1 VLGRPPVRPAPDG
14 GESSATSTARLPLLG
29 RGKNLK
35 TQKKPGKDSGTPG
48 SKGSWTGRG
57 GDHRPPHPEP
67 CQTVEKPYLANKN
80 KDFYSK
86 TPTPHFLGTLA
97 APLPLAPLP
106 LSPPAP
112 SRALPRTAQP
122 TAPLTRRRCHSA
134 VWPRAPRGAGGGA
147 GHGTGG
153 RHTDGGPAARRGI
166 ARAGGAAV
174 DGPPPHIFKP
184 PDDVGEREE
193 EGRRK
198 ETEVLGWWVGSGNVG
213 WGGGKTAGAIR
224 SNKGEL

>member
-1 VLGRPPVRPAPDG
+1 MAKKNHTLKTQPPSPFLRPFPFGRGPPPTIGADLGNELGRPPVRPAPDG
-14 GESSATSTARLPLLG
+14 VESCTTSTARLPLLG

-86 TPTPHFLGTLA
+86 TPTPPFLGTLA

-122 TAPLTRRRCHSA
+122 TAPLTRRR
-134 VWPRAPRGAGGGA
+134 WPR
-147 GHGTGG
+147 
-153 RHTDGGPAARRGI
+153 RRRMRN
-166 ARAGGAAV
+166 A
-174 DGPPPHIFKP
+174 
-184 PDDVGEREE
+184 
-193 EGRRK
+193 
-198 ETEVLGWWVGSGNVG
+198 
-213 WGGGKTAGAIR
+213 
-224 SNKGEL
+224 